1 MRLLGA
7 LGLHRESEGAY
18 LLSKGEIGSVGVR
31 HQTRLFNVQLAL
43 LVDEVLCDIHGGY
56 LRDEHIMRAL
66 RQDLSHLA
74 LDGDGSLSDLR
85 RGDRVAFLR
94 VELHLAELIL
104 VLSGLYAAVVKGAH
118 KRGRH
123 HVDDEL
129 AAFLDDII
137 GISLRSY

>member
-7 LGLHRESEGAY
+7 LGLHRKSEGAY
-18 LLSKGEIGSVGVR
+18 LLSEGEIGSVGVC

-43 LVDEVLCDIHGGY
+43 LVDEILCDIHGGY

-66 RQDLSHLA
+66 
-74 LDGDGSLSDLR
+74 SLSDLR

-94 VELHLAELIL
+94 VELHLAKLIL

-123 HVDDEL
+123 HIDDEL